1 VKTSEIEA
9 TREALLAD
17 GVVLC
22 VRLGEGAPVLEACRA
37 ALEGGLR
44 LLEITLT
51 TPGALD
57 VMEKL
62 ASDGSAK
69 VGAGTVLD
77 PEDVRRVAD
86 AGARFVLSP
95 VFDPGVV
102 DEAHRLG
109 LLAVPGA
116 STPTEILREHRHGA
130 RLVKV
135 FPSGALGGPDYLRAV
150 RGPLPEISLLPTS
163 GPTSES
169 FAAWLDAG
177 AAAVGVGAEVLPA
190 RFSLESV
197 EAAARRVRAAFDTAR
212 LGTRSAP
219 PGASTDRLAGA
230 SDRPGAS
237 VRVTPLASGGGR
249 AHGVACA
256 WQGGQY
262 VAIVAPLGLV
272 ACGLFDPAVCEHFDF
287 AVALAH
293 GTPEAPLAESTDL
306 LRAHVDSVTPRAL
319 TLGLKVGMTG
329 AECLE
334 LLLGE

>member
-1 VKTSEIEA
+1 
-9 TREALLAD
+9 
-17 GVVLC
+17 
-22 VRLGEGAPVLEACRA
+22 
-37 ALEGGLR
+37 
-44 LLEITLT
+44 
-51 TPGALD
+51 
-57 VMEKL
+57 
-62 ASDGSAK
+62 
-69 VGAGTVLD
+69 VLD

-86 AGARFVLSP
+86 TGARFVLSP
-95 VFDPGVV
+95 VFDPEVV

-116 STPTEILREHRHGA
+116 STPTEILRAHRHGA

-150 RGPLPEISLLPTS
+150 RGPLPEIPLVPTS

-190 RFSLESV
+190 GFTLDSV

-212 LGTRSAP
+212 LGTRAVH
-219 PGASTDRLAGA
+219 AGPKGGP

-272 ACGLFDPAVCEHFDF
+272 ACGLFDPAVCERFDF

-293 GTPEAPLAESTDL
+293 GTPEAPLAEPTDL
-306 LRAHVDSVTPRAL
+306 LRAQVDTVTPRAL